1 MMAGNRKAAEAYCL
15 DLMEKLV
22 PGSGNREL
30 YAARFKAMND
40 EQFEAFI
47 TGLDNGTV
55 DLAVIVPNLKPAK
68 LNVKR
73 LLGVAKEM
81 GHEPFERLWMGGGNT
96 GIPRYLTPKKYL
108 IIDQTLRRQAQLLVK
123 KISIPQDSKSVDD
136 LTGQPTGASKGSK
149 MSYPQIQVMAA
160 LGMDRTL
167 EEFLKYRGGDLKGFN
182 AMMASVS
189 RTGGVS
195 LDAIEPLA
203 GGVQSTQTL
212 SVFLT
217 CMHIDSTLLAR

>member
-1 MMAGNRKAAEAYCL
+1 MAGNRAAAEAYCL
-15 DLMEKLV
+15 DFMEKLI
-22 PGSGNREL
+22 PGSGNREI
-30 YAARFKAMND
+30 YAQRFKDMND

-47 TGLDNGTV
+47 TSIENGTV
-55 DLAVIVPNLKPAK
+55 DLAIVVPNLKPAK
-68 LNVKR
+68 LNVKHM
-73 LLGVAKEM
+73 LALGKQM
-81 GHEPFERLWMGGGNT
+81 GHEWFERLWLGGGNT
-96 GIPRYLTPKKYL
+96 GLPRYLSPKKYM

-123 KISIPQDSKSVDD
+123 KISIPQDSKTIDD

-149 MSYPQIQVMAA
+149 MSYPQTQVLAA
-160 LGMDRTL
+160 LGMNRTL

-182 AMMASVS
+182 AMMASIS

-203 GGVQSTQTL
+203 GGVQSTHTL

-217 CMHIDSTLLAR
+217 CMHIESTLLAR